1 MERRKRKTVKDSKK
15 RKLQKDFDLEENWNS
30 VEDPWNTVYGLSRQE
45 QEDDEI
51 ACNNDF

>member
-1 MERRKRKTVKDSKK
+1 MLVEALNSN
-15 RKLQKDFDLEENWNS
+15 QSDLEENWNS